1 MRMTEGVLNTPRRPK
16 NSWKVVVALAMTAAV
31 IASACTS
38 RAAPPASPKLV
49 VEGNPTSPVALV
61 PNPKITAMIYAL
73 WPNTT
78 TPAWPLYTIPSEV
91 AAFKQYLPN
100 AHLVQLVGNNDQAL
114 QQTQVEAAIT
124 AKADAVV
131 FSPVVPTAAGGA
143 LKQFSEAKIPVI
155 ALRQDPIGGPVN
167 SYVWV
172 DFEGVGKFW
181 GDFLTHH
188 LVADVG
194 HKPVRLAEIL
204 GDPTFEVYNRWS
216 NGISPALNALI
227 SRGQVQI
234 VCKTDT
240 KGFVPASAQ
249 AEMDQCLTTTAGNV
263 DAVLVMQDS
272 TGNGV
277 AASLASQGLL
287 GKVRFYGGHDGDVM
301 ALQRVLLGYQYG
313 TFHPDGK
320 QTALATVALVV
331 AALEGKTPQST
342 GYINAKFLNGFYPGG
357 VPTYL
362 APETLVTAANMQKTV
377 VDDGFLPK
385 DKICTVAVAN
395 TPFCKGPS
403 TGGSK

>member
-1 MRMTEGVLNTPRRPK
+1 MQVNGGVPIASRRPIK
-16 NSWKVVVALAMTAAV
+16 RRKIALALALAV
-31 IASACTS
+31 IAPAIASVCTAN
-38 RAAPPASPKLV
+38 AAPAASPTLV
-49 VEGNPTSPVALV
+49 VEANPTSPVALV
-61 PNPKITAMIYAL
+61 PNPNITATIYAL

-100 AHLVQLVGNNDQAL
+100 VNLVQLVGNNDQAL

-124 AKADAVV
+124 ANAAAVV

-143 LKQFSEAKIPVI
+143 LKQFADAKIPVI
-155 ALRQDPIGGPVN
+155 ALRQDPMGGPVN

-172 DFEGVGKFW
+172 DFEGVGRFW
-181 GDFLTHH
+181 GDYLTLH
-188 LVADVG
+188 LTTDVG

-204 GDPTFEVYNRWS
+204 GDRTFEVYNRWT
-216 NGISPALNALI
+216 NGISPALDKLI
-227 SRGQVQI
+227 GSGQVQI

-240 KGFVPASAQ
+240 KGFVPATAQ
-249 AEMDQCLTTTAGNV
+249 AEMDQCLTTNGGNV

-277 AASLASQGLL
+277 AASLASQNLL
-287 GKVRFYGGHDGDVM
+287 GKVKFYGGHDGDVQ
-301 ALQRVLLGYQYG
+301 ALQRILLGYQYG

-320 QTALATVALVV
+320 QTALATVALVT
-331 AALEGKTPQST
+331 AALQGKTPQST
-342 GYINAKFLNGFYPGG
+342 GYINAKFLNGFYPDG
-357 VPTYL
+357 VPTFL

-385 DKICTVAVAN
+385 ARICTAAVAN
-395 TPFCKGPS
+395 TAFCKEN
-403 TGGSK
+403 

>member
-1 MRMTEGVLNTPRRPK
+1 MQTKEGALTAPRRPVNMRK
-16 NSWKVVVALAMTAAV
+16 IMLALVVITAA
-31 IASACTS
+31 ISSACS
-38 RAAPPASPKLV
+38 SSAAPPTSPQLV
-49 VEGNPTSPVALV
+49 VDKIPTSPVPLV
-61 PNPKITAMIYAL
+61 PNPQITGTIYAL

-91 AAFKQYLPN
+91 AAFKKYLPN
-100 AHLVQLVGNNDQAL
+100 VTLVQLVGNNDLAL

-124 AKADAVV
+124 AKAEAVV

-143 LKQFSEAKIPVI
+143 LKEFADAKIAVI

-172 DFEGVGKFW
+172 DFEGVGRFW
-181 GDFLTHH
+181 GDYLTNH
-188 LVADVG
+188 LTKDVG
-194 HKPVRLAEIL
+194 HTPVRLAEIL
-204 GDPTFEVYNRWS
+204 GDPTFEVYNRWT

-227 SRGQVQI
+227 SSGQVQI

-240 KGFVPASAQ
+240 KGFVPSSAQ
-249 AEMDQCLTTTAGNV
+249 AEMDQCLTTTGGNV

-277 AASLASQGLL
+277 AASLASQNLL
-287 GKVRFYGGHDGDVM
+287 GKVKFYGGHDGDVV
-301 ALQRVLLGYQYG
+301 ALQRILLGYQYA

-320 QTALATVALVV
+320 QTALATVALII
-331 AALEGKTPQST
+331 AALQGKTPQST
-342 GYINAKFLNGFYPGG
+342 GYINATFLNGYYPGG

-385 DKICTVAVAN
+385 AKICTVAVAN
-395 TPFCKGPS
+395 TAFCKGN
-403 TGGSK
+403 

>member
-1 MRMTEGVLNTPRRPK
+1 MQANECVPVAPRRPMNRRK
-16 NSWKVVVALAMTAAV
+16 IALSLAV
-31 IASACTS
+31 ITVFIASACNS
-38 RAAPPASPKLV
+38 SAAPPASPTLV
-49 VEGNPTSPVALV
+49 VGTNPTSPVTLV
-61 PNPKITAMIYAL
+61 PNPKITGTVYAL

-100 AHLVQLVGNNDQAL
+100 VTLVQLVGNNDLAL

-143 LKQFSEAKIPVI
+143 LKEFADAKIPVI

-181 GDFLTHH
+181 GDYLTNH
-188 LVADVG
+188 LTKDVG

-204 GDPTFEVYNRWS
+204 GDPTFEVYNRWTS
-216 NGISPALNALI
+216 GVSPALNALV
-227 SRGQVQI
+227 SSGQVQI

-249 AEMDQCLTTTAGNV
+249 AEMDQCLTTTGGNV

-277 AASLASQGLL
+277 AASLASQNLL
-287 GKVRFYGGHDGDVM
+287 GKVKFYGGHDGDVV
-301 ALQRVLLGYQYG
+301 ALQRVLLGEPVRHVPPGRQADRARDRRARHRG
-313 TFHPDGK
+313 APGEDAAEHGLRQCEVPQWVLSRWCAHVPCAGDARHRSEHAKDSRGRRIPANGQDLHSSGREDG
-320 QTALATVALVV
+320 LL
-331 AALEGKTPQST
+331 
-342 GYINAKFLNGFYPGG
+342 
-357 VPTYL
+357 
-362 APETLVTAANMQKTV
+362 
-377 VDDGFLPK
+377 
-385 DKICTVAVAN
+385 
-395 TPFCKGPS
+395 
-403 TGGSK
+403 

>member
-1 MRMTEGVLNTPRRPK
+1 MQTDEGVPIAPLWPLNMRK
-16 NSWKVVVALAMTAAV
+16 IALALGLIASV
-31 IASACTS
+31 IAPTPSS
-38 RAAPPASPKLV
+38 HAAPPASPKLV
-49 VEGNPTSPVALV
+49 AGANPASPVALV
-61 PNPKITAMIYAL
+61 PNPKITATVYAL

-91 AAFKQYLPN
+91 AAFKHYLPN
-100 AHLVQLVGNNDQAL
+100 VTLVQLVGNNDQAL

-143 LKQFSEAKIPVI
+143 LKQFADAKIPVV

-172 DFEGVGKFW
+172 DFEGVGRFW
-181 GDFLTHH
+181 GDYLAKH
-188 LVADVG
+188 LITDVG

-216 NGISPALNALI
+216 DGISPALNALI
-227 SRGQVQI
+227 SSGQVKI
-234 VCKTDT
+234 VCKADT

-249 AEMDQCLTTTAGNV
+249 AEMDQCLTTNGGNV

-277 AASLASQGLL
+277 AASLASQNLL
-287 GKVRFYGGHDGDVM
+287 GKVKFYGGHDGDVM
-301 ALQRVLLGYQYG
+301 ALQRILRGYQYG
-313 TFHPDGK
+313 TFHPDGR
-320 QTALATVALVV
+320 QTALATVALVI
-331 AALEGKTPQST
+331 AALEGKAPQST
-342 GYINAKFLNGFYPGG
+342 GYINAKFLNGFYPEG

-395 TPFCKGPS
+395 TAFCKEH
-403 TGGSK
+403 

>member
-1 MRMTEGVLNTPRRPK
+1 MMQTDERGPIAPYRPMDMRNI
-16 NSWKVVVALAMTAAV
+16 ALALGLIAAV
-31 IASACTS
+31 IAPTFRS

-49 VEGNPTSPVALV
+49 AEANPASPVALV
-61 PNPKITAMIYAL
+61 PNPKIAATVYAL

-91 AAFKQYLPN
+91 AAFKHYLPN
-100 AHLVQLVGNNDQAL
+100 VTLVQLVGNNDQAL

-143 LKQFSEAKIPVI
+143 LKQFADAKIPVI

-172 DFEGVGKFW
+172 DFAGVGKFW
-181 GDFLTHH
+181 GDYLTKH
-188 LVADVG
+188 LIADVG
-194 HKPVRLAEIL
+194 HKPVQLAEIL
-204 GDPTFEVYNRWS
+204 GDPTFEVYNRWT

-227 SRGQVQI
+227 SSGQVKI
-234 VCKTDT
+234 VCKADT

-249 AEMDQCLTTTAGNV
+249 AEMDQCLTTNGGNV

-277 AASLASQGLL
+277 AASLASQNLL
-287 GKVRFYGGHDGDVM
+287 GKVKFYGGHDGDVM
-301 ALQRVLLGYQYG
+301 ALQRILLGYQYG
-313 TFHPDGK
+313 TFHPDGR
-320 QTALATVALVV
+320 QTALATVALVI
-331 AALEGKTPQST
+331 AALGGKTPQST
-342 GYINAKFLNGFYPGG
+342 GYINAKFLNGFYPEG

-362 APETLVTAANMQKTV
+362 APETLVTAENMQKTV

-385 DKICTVAVAN
+385 DKICTAAVAN
-395 TPFCKGPS
+395 TAFCKAH
-403 TGGSK
+403 